1 MLFTDINVMLLGWE
15 CLFCLVAAVSMMEG
29 QYSERKGWLIRL
41 QLTAALLL
49 ACDAIG
55 CYYDGRPGT
64 TIHWVLVVAD
74 LANFLLMDSVL
85 LLFHRYLCCSLLKAG
100 ERQRLGLVKAVELV
114 CLGAMALVVVSQFT
128 EWYYHIDE
136 TNHYIR
142 GPLYPLSLALPFAG
156 LVMDGVLLLQYRE
169 RVSRRLFRV
178 MAAYFLL
185 PLVAAVAQLFSYGLS
200 LIDLSVGAAML
211 LIYLIVNREQQAEL
225 RRVQEERAVVAQR
238 LEIAQTLNR
247 CVEKLSSGE
256 DISTAIRDLLWIIKE
271 YFQADRAYIFEND
284 PVRRV
289 TVNTYESVEPGVEP
303 QIENLQEVP
312 MDVISMW
319 MKQFRRGKKYFIANI
334 EQEKG
339 TPHYRIIKDQGIQR
353 LLTVPLLE
361 QGQVIGFL
369 GVDNPQRHFED
380 ETLLSSLQFFVTNSL
395 RQKKEQEYLQQLSFT
410 DQLTGLYNRNR
421 YNRTL
426 QFWQED
432 CQNQV
437 GILYID
443 LNGLKQTNDSR
454 GHAAGDKLIR
464 DAAGAMEQIFPGQA
478 YRIGG
483 DEFVVICQGIPEPE
497 FRAQAE
503 QLSAQAGKKGISLS
517 MGLLWTPQCP
527 DLSAALK
534 EADARM
540 YEEKR
545 KYHEK
550 RG

>member
-1 MLFTDINVMLLGWE
+1 MVFSEINIVLLGWE
-15 CLFCLVAAVSMMEG
+15 NLFCLVAAVSMMEG
-29 QYSERKGWLIRL
+29 RYSEKKGWLIRM

-49 ACDAIG
+49 ACDAIA

-64 TIHWVLVVAD
+64 ATHWVLVVAN
-74 LANFLLMDSVL
+74 LANFLLMNSVL
-85 LLFHRYLCCSLLKAG
+85 LLFHRYLCCSLLTAG

-128 EWYYHIDE
+128 SWYYRIDE
-136 TNHYIR
+136 ANHYVR
-142 GPLYPLSLALPFAG
+142 GPLYLLSLALPFAG

-169 RVSRRLFRV
+169 RVSRRIFRV
-178 MAAYFLL
+178 MTAFFLL
-185 PLVAAVAQLFSYGLS
+185 PLAAAVVQMFSHGLS

-225 RRVQEERAVVAQR
+225 RQAQEERAVVAQR

-312 MDVISMW
+312 MEVLSTW
-319 MKQFRRGKKYFIANI
+319 MNQFRRGKKYFIANI

-339 TPHYRIIKDQGIQR
+339 APHYKIIKDQDIQR

-426 QFWQED
+426 QLWQED

-443 LNGLKQTNDSR
+443 LNGLKQVNDTR

-464 DAAGAMEQIFPGQA
+464 DTAGVMEQIFPGQA

-483 DEFVVICQGIPEPE
+483 DEFVVICQGTPEPE
-497 FRAQAE
+497 FRAQAAQLIE
-503 QLSAQAGKKGISLS
+503 QTGRQGISLS
-517 MGLLWTPQCP
+517 MGLLWNPQCP
-527 DLSAALK
+527 DLPAALK

-545 KYHEK
+545 KYHER

>member
-1 MLFTDINVMLLGWE
+1 
-15 CLFCLVAAVSMMEG
+15 
-29 QYSERKGWLIRL
+29 
-41 QLTAALLL
+41 
-49 ACDAIG
+49 
-55 CYYDGRPGT
+55 
-64 TIHWVLVVAD
+64 
-74 LANFLLMDSVL
+74 
-85 LLFHRYLCCSLLKAG
+85 
-100 ERQRLGLVKAVELV
+100 
-114 CLGAMALVVVSQFT
+114 
-128 EWYYHIDE
+128 
-136 TNHYIR
+136 
-142 GPLYPLSLALPFAG
+142 
-156 LVMDGVLLLQYRE
+156 
-169 RVSRRLFRV
+169 
-178 MAAYFLL
+178 
-185 PLVAAVAQLFSYGLS
+185 
-200 LIDLSVGAAML
+200 
-211 LIYLIVNREQQAEL
+211 
-225 RRVQEERAVVAQR
+225 
-238 LEIAQTLNR
+238 
-247 CVEKLSSGE
+247 
-256 DISTAIRDLLWIIKE
+256 
-271 YFQADRAYIFEND
+271 
-284 PVRRV
+284 
-289 TVNTYESVEPGVEP
+289 
-303 QIENLQEVP
+303 
-312 MDVISMW
+312 MW

-339 TPHYRIIKDQGIQR
+339 TPHYRIIKDQKIQR

-380 ETLLSSLQFFVTNSL
+380 ETLLSSLQFFVSNSL

-426 QFWQED
+426 QLWQED

-443 LNGLKQTNDSR
+443 LNGLKQTNDTR

-464 DAAGAMEQIFPGQA
+464 DTAGVMEQIFSGQA

-497 FRAQAE
+497 FRTQAD
-503 QLSAQAGKKGISLS
+503 QLTAQAGQKGISLS
-517 MGLLWTPQCP
+517 MGLLWKPQCP